1 MCTDDRLSQCR
12 EMSSFLKMGQQEY
25 GIWLTILL
33 RVSKGRNV
41 DRGTR
46 NYALRSACGNLEEPI
61 LLLHDPSKLT

>member
-1 MCTDDRLSQCR
+1 
-12 EMSSFLKMGQQEY
+12 MGQQEY